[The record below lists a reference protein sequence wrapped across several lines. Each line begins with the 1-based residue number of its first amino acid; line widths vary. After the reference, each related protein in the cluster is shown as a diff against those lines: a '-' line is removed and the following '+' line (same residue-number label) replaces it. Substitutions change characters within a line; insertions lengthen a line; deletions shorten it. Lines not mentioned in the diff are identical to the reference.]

1 MAHLYDDLK
10 VTRILAL
17 LLAVVLLASQGIA
30 AVADE
35 AAFEDMAAADEST
48 EDDSAQDGDDSS
60 MASEEPELSSPPSSY
75 TSGPLS
81 KLFVHG
87 FLTQAFATGSFQE
100 GRFATAD
107 GSPAGPTAEE
117 LSLGIPEEGTT
128 DYRSVA
134 IQFRYEI
141 TPQDIMI
148 VQLSSRALGDS
159 PISDSEDEVEL
170 DWAFYERRIRDHT
183 SIKVGRVQ
191 IPFGIFNEFRDV
203 GTILPFYRPAFVFY
217 REGSFTTETV
227 DGILLSHTFIPESEW
242 SIEANVYFGE
252 FDLVELD
259 PFSVTALPARCEDCW
274 GSQFWL
280 NTPIFGLRFG
290 LGNQRRNLTEG
301 AEGITR
307 PVGGRDSFDEWL
319 ASIDAVFTKWV
330 FRAEYREFDT
340 GPNVFPAFMV
350 EDFSA
355 KFPSYYF
362 QVGFHPTQ
370 KFRIYLQSEFSDF
383 QTNTALFTER
393 QKFTAREDVG
403 IALNYLF
410 SPNVVLK
417 AEYHDVSGQD
427 QGFAPVMLTAPPFF
441 QLQPIYKDIDD
452 GNYTIISLS
461 ASF

>member
-1 MAHLYDDLK
+1 MAHLYDDLRS
-10 VTRILAL
+10 TRLFV
-17 LLAVVLLASQGIA
+17 LAVALTLVA
-30 AVADE
+30 APSFAETAVE
-35 AAFEDMAAADEST
+35 AALEAATSTAEDAGDAG
-48 EDDSAQDGDDSS
+48 SAQDDEG
-60 MASEEPELSSPPSSY
+60 EPEAEPSPAPSSSSY
-75 TSGPLS
+75 RSGPLS

-100 GRFATAD
+100 GRFD
-107 GSPAGPTAEE
+107 VEPGVPAGPTAEE
-117 LSLGIPEEGTT
+117 LSLGIPKDGTT

-183 SIKVGRVQ
+183 SVKVGRVQ

-227 DGILLSHTFIPESEW
+227 DGVLLSHTFAAESEW
-242 SIEANVYFGE
+242 SVEANLYYGE

-259 PFSVTALPARCEDCW
+259 PFSVQALPARCEDCW

-290 LGNQRRNLTEG
+290 VGTQRRNLTEG

-307 PVGGRDSFDEWL
+307 PIGGKDSFDEWL
-319 ASIDAVFTKWV
+319 ASVDAVFTKWV

-340 GPNVFPAFMV
+340 GPNVFPAFGV
-350 EDFSA
+350 DDFTA
-355 KFPSYYF
+355 KFPSYYI

-370 KFRIYLQSEFSDF
+370 KFRIYVQSEVSEFE
-383 QTNTALFTER
+383 TNTGLFT
-393 QKFTAREDVG
+393 QPQSFTAREDLG

-417 AEYHDVSGQD
+417 AEYHDVSGED
-427 QGFAPVMLTAPPFF
+427 QGFAPVLLPNPPFF
-441 QLQPIYKDIDD
+441 QLQPIYTDIDGGD
-452 GNYTIISLS
+452 YTIISLS